1 MKNSENADTPI
12 SAIVYTPSPFRLSG
26 KAAQASLRPL
36 RSRSRIS
43 TPTLNQK
50 TDAAN
55 IKKIANHSGHLEL
68 LSWSRATCLRDRQGR
83 LAETPPAPR
92 VPVFGG
98 ASIRIDLWP
107 E

>member
-1 MKNSENADTPI
+1 MKNSENADMPI

-50 TDAAN
+50 TDSAN

-68 LSWSRATCLRDRQGR
+68 LTQMCASASAQRGEGQKTLRHGFRRRIENVAESR
-83 LAETPPAPR
+83 
-92 VPVFGG
+92 
-98 ASIRIDLWP
+98 
-107 E
+107 